1 MKNFTKMFLAT
12 CLLTV
17 FAFSLN
23 AQSVGINATGDA
35 PNGSAMLD
43 VSSTSKGFLPPR
55 MTTDQRNAIP
65 SLVAGLVIYNTD
77 EQTLNICNGTS
88 WGLINPFVCGNSF
101 SDPRDNKAYTS
112 VQIGTQCWMAKN
124 LAYLPS
130 VVGSGSSST
139 TLPLYYVY
147 EYNGTVVA
155 DAKATANYQT
165 YGVLYNWPSS
175 LTACPTGWHLPTDA
189 EWSSL
194 TTYLAGES
202 DGDKLK
208 EAGTTHWS
216 SWSYPNSG
224 ATNEIGYTAL
234 PAGYRYYG
242 DWSGIGSRGYW
253 WSSTELE
260 ENTIFVWSRDMHNDF
275 GGVYVRNYTK
285 EYGLSVRCLQDF

>member
-65 SLVAGLVIYNTD
+65 SLVPGLVIYNTD

-155 DAKATANYQT
+155 DAKAAANYKT

-175 LTACPTGWHLPTDA
+175 ITSCPTGWHLPTDA

-216 SWSYPNSG
+216 SSWSYPNSD

-234 PAGYRYYG
+234 PAGWRFYG
-242 DWSGIGSRGYW
+242 GSSGIGDKGYW
-253 WSSTELE
+253 WSSTE
-260 ENTIFVWSRDMHNDF
+260 TDGSAWSREMYNFD
-275 GGVYVRNYTK
+275 GVVHLSNWDNS
-285 EYGLSVRCLQDF
+285 YGLSVRCLQDF